1 MDTLT
6 RFYRKAIWI
15 DANSHLTQY
24 QKDSELAELMTAMER
39 IYKIPMLR
47 NEQWERD
54 NSDII
59 SIYRKISDMRKL

>member
-15 DANSHLTQY
+15 DANPHLTQY